1 VSRQTVYPHPAV
13 SDWVR
18 RTDDQHFGVA
28 ASFNR
33 ACEALSKIDLAACG
47 AVIQSDRCRLYNY
60 VPMREV
66 PGAFRMILLF
76 DVEGPYINILSVAI
90 PVLTL
95 IYYAPAM
102 R

>member
-13 SDWVR
+13 NDWVR

-33 ACEALSKIDLAACG
+33 ACEALGEIDLDSCG
-47 AVIQSDRCRLYNY
+47 AVIRSDRCRLYNY
-60 VPMREV
+60 VPLRAV
-66 PGAFRMILLF
+66 PGAYRMILMF
-76 DVEGPYINILSVAI
+76 DIEGPYVNILSVAI

-95 IYYAPAM
+95 SYHAPAI